1 MKFGDVLKEYRTSR
15 GYTQAKLANELHV
28 SQMAI
33 STWENGTREPNFETV
48 RQIASFF
55 NTPVSA
61 FMQSDETTNRE
72 LANLIEDTINQNPK
86 IGILF
91 EKVRYLS
98 ESDLD
103 AIITIVNALS
113 KEREPII

>member
-48 RQIASFF
+48 RQIAAFF
-55 NTPVSA
+55 NAPVSA
-61 FMQSDETTNRE
+61 FMQNADSTNRE
-72 LANLIEDTINQNPK
+72 LADVIADLMNQNPK
-86 IGILF
+86 IRILF
-91 EKVRYLS
+91 EKARYQS
-98 ESDLD
+98 ETDLD
-103 AIITIVNALS
+103 AVITIVQALS
-113 KEREPII
+113 KEREHII